1 MSTLRS
7 ILHTAPRST
16 IEHGLSFIDFSPPV
30 NGSTPKAAAT
40 GNMPGMLG
48 PSYERSGHPQR
59 KRAHEGHRKANIIHT
74 HTHNV
79 YIYIYPSFLTFTLSC
94 PCLLLRQQSFA
105 PADGHKANV
114 DNALSDIP
122 TKEGMAHQQ
131 QRLKA
136 RNQNSLHC
144 QGCSLPNLGI
154 CAASNLAHLMQNS
167 LHYSKFRST
176 L

>member
-114 DNALSDIP
+114 DNALSDISNKGGNGTP
-122 TKEGMAHQQ
+122 AATSQGQKSKQLALS
-131 QRLKA
+131 RLLSSKP
-136 RNQNSLHC
+136 RDLRCKQ
-144 QGCSLPNLGI
+144 LGSPH
-154 CAASNLAHLMQNS
+154 AKLS
-167 LHYSKFRST
+167 
-176 L
+176 